1 MELSTDL
8 NKAEQYLQ
16 IHNDSIVHMQNCV
29 FEVLQR
35 GQDLCGVSSAK
46 PMMLNPGY
54 SRIYQGFNANVI
66 S

>member
-1 MELSTDL
+1 MQHVELSTDL

-35 GQDLCGVSSAK
+35 GQDLCGVSIAK
-46 PMMLNPGY
+46 LVIFNP
-54 SRIYQGFNANVI
+54 RVQ
-66 S
+66 